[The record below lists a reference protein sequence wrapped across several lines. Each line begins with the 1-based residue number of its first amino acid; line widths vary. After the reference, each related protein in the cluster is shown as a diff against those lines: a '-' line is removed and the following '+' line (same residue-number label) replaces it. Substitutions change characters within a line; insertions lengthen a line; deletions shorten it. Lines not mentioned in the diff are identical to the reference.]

1 MLKCLSLLKVIMM
14 KFDIMTAENINKFEN
29 YIGIINDRLDKY
41 KNETMQHIAEQCDVA
56 EAMWYSLSA
65 GGKRIRPVLVME
77 FCRVCGGDTKNAEAA
92 ACAIEMIHTFS
103 LIHDD
108 LPCMD
113 NDDYRRGKPS
123 CHKAYGEAT
132 ALLAGDALENLAFG
146 IIADA
151 IIPDSVKVRLVQ
163 TLAKAV
169 GVNGMIG
176 GQVIDT
182 EYEGKNIPEEMLL
195 RMYSMK
201 TSALLKAACL
211 MGCICAEADEEKMT
225 AAIKYAENLG
235 LAFQIIDDILDITG
249 NEQQLGKPIG
259 SDAANGKIT
268 YASLNGLEKSNSYAA
283 KLTENA
289 LDSLSAFENTEF
301 LNELT
306 LYLLKRSN

>member
-14 KFDIMTAENINKFEN
+14 KSDIMTAENINKFEN

-41 KNETMQHIAEQCDVA
+41 KNETMQHIAEQRDVA

-151 IIPDSVKVRLVQ
+151 VIPDNVKVRLVQ

-301 LNELT
+301 LKELT